1 MKTLAS
7 LTLTLLMALCITVTA
22 TSQENSNSNSTT
34 NANNSNANNTNT
46 NGTTNTNSTSNSNR
60 RRGPIFRAT
69 RDQITQAQAIL
80 RQRGF
85 LEGAATEGRLDDPTR
100 AGLRRYQQAE
110 TLRVTGTLNRVT
122 LEKMNIT
129 LTERQLAMPN

>member
-7 LTLTLLMALCITVTA
+7 MTLAILLTFCSTVS
-22 TSQENSNSNSTT
+22 SQENSNTGNTNSANTTT
-34 NANNSNANNTNT
+34 NANR
-46 NGTTNTNSTSNSNR
+46 STNSNR
-60 RRGPIFRAT
+60 RRGPIFRAN
-69 RDQITQAQAIL
+69 RAQIIQAQAIL

-85 LEGAATEGRLDDPTR
+85 LEGTVVEGRLDPVTR

-110 TLRVTGTLNRVT
+110 SLRVTGTLNRAT

-129 LTERQLAMPN
+129 LTERQRAIQ